1 MKNTIIV
8 NLFGEPGAGK
18 STGAAYVFAVLK
30 MNGIDA
36 ELATEFA
43 KDKLWEES
51 KAVFENQSYIFGKQ
65 SFRLSRCKGKVEVI
79 VTDSPLPLS
88 IIYDGAN
95 ENDKKHKHFARYV
108 LDVFNEFNNR
118 NYFLKRVKPYNPNG
132 RFQTEEEADRIGCD
146 IQSMLEYYDIDYDD
160 VNGDYE
166 GYHQIAQE
174 VITMVIQSRGKDNA
188 TN

>member
-1 MKNTIIV
+1 MITAWTLVQHVLPVLTPIEDSLVLNSMKNTTIFQKRELFKHMKNTIIV

-95 ENDKKHKHFARYV
+95 ENDEKHKHFSSYV
-108 LDVFNEFNNR
+108 LVW
-118 NYFLKRVKPYNPNG
+118 
-132 RFQTEEEADRIGCD
+132 
-146 IQSMLEYYDIDYDD
+146 
-160 VNGDYE
+160 
-166 GYHQIAQE
+166 
-174 VITMVIQSRGKDNA
+174 
-188 TN
+188 